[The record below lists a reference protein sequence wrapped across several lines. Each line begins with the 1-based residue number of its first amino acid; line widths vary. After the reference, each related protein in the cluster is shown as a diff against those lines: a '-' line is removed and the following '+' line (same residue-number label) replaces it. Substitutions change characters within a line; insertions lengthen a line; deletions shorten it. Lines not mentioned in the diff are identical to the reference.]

1 MRQIHIT
8 IDNKNTRIL
17 ADLEA
22 KVLSNLEG
30 TSVVSA
36 LDSDERRAIL
46 SFAYN
51 EIDEIKAAKA
61 IKNYLVE
68 CIIELSKKEYFVTK
82 LSSFIKDSEKLHDV
96 CQLLADFDYFTDYNI
111 LSDQVS
117 LSEVFAIDGYCNFC
131 LQGHKERWDALSK
144 LAINNL

>member
-8 IDNKNTRIL
+8 IDIRNMGIL

-22 KVLSNLEG
+22 KVLSNLMG

-36 LDSDERRAIL
+36 LDSDERRAAL

-51 EIDEIKAAKA
+51 EIDEIKATKT

-68 CIIELSKKEYFVTK
+68 CIIEMSKKDYFIGK
-82 LSSFIKDSEKLHDV
+82 LSGLIADADKLNDV

-111 LSDQVS
+111 LSEQMTVT
-117 LSEVFAIDGYCNFC
+117 EVFAIDGYCNFRMDN
-131 LQGHKERWDALSK
+131 HKARWDALSK

>member
-8 IDNKNTRIL
+8 IDIKNMGVL

-22 KVLSNLEG
+22 KVLSNLTG

-36 LDSDERRAIL
+36 LDSDERRAAL

-51 EIDEIKAAKA
+51 EIDEIKAAKT
-61 IKNYLVE
+61 IKNYLIE
-68 CIIELSKKEYFVTK
+68 SIIEMSKKNYFVDK
-82 LSSFIKDSEKLHDV
+82 LSTFIPDSEKLNDV

-111 LSDQVS
+111 LSEQMSV
-117 LSEVFAIDGYCNFC
+117 SEVFAIDGYCNFC
-131 LQGHKERWDALSK
+131 MNNHKERWDALSK

>member
-1 MRQIHIT
+1 MQ
-8 IDNKNTRIL
+8 IL

-22 KVLSNLEG
+22 KVLSSLAG

-36 LDSDERRAIL
+36 LDSDERRAAL

-51 EIDEIKAAKA
+51 EIDEIKAAKS

-68 CIIELSKKEYFVTK
+68 CVIEISKKEYFMGK
-82 LSSFIKDSEKLHDV
+82 LSGYINDADKLHDV

-111 LSDQVS
+111 LSEQMNV
-117 LSEVFAIDGYCNFC
+117 SEVFAIDGYCNFC
-131 LQGHKERWDALSK
+131 LANHKERWDALSK